1 VRVAG
6 QHADQQED
14 ATTSLAGQVVAG
26 SEGCLSLRTRPPINT
41 MVTMGSR
48 SVALVAYS
56 GVQLLDVA
64 GPLEVFRV
72 AADVVPGA
80 YAVDLVANEPVMTSS
95 GLPLTPDGPL
105 PDGEIDTLVVA
116 GGPGVR
122 QALYDEKLVAWL
134 TGAVTRSRRIAS
146 VCSGSLLL
154 GRIGVL
160 DGRRAT
166 SHWVAT
172 GILAELFPKVTV
184 EADQL
189 YVRDGNVWTSAGVT
203 TGMDLALALV
213 EDDLGREVALE
224 VARWLVWFV
233 HRPGGQ
239 TQFSGPLVEQPD
251 GLLREVQEW
260 LLDNLTA
267 DLRVEAL
274 AERAHMSPRNFAR
287 TFRKEVGMTPGVYV
301 ERARVEAARRAL
313 LERSEGVEAVAAR
326 CGFGT
331 AETMRRA
338 FHRQLGVGPAEYRQ
352 RFRPPTDKVS

>member
-1 VRVAG
+1 
-6 QHADQQED
+6 
-14 ATTSLAGQVVAG
+14 
-26 SEGCLSLRTRPPINT
+26 
-41 MVTMGSR
+41 MVTMTSR
-48 SVALVAYS
+48 SVVLVVYS

-72 AADVVPGA
+72 AADLVPGA
-80 YAVDLVANEPVMTSS
+80 YTVTLVANEPVRTSS
-95 GLPLTPDGPL
+95 GLPLTTDGPL
-105 PDGEIDTLVVA
+105 PEGDAGIDTLVVA

-122 QALYDEKLVAWL
+122 QALYDEQLIAWL
-134 TGAVTRSRRIAS
+134 TENTARARRVAS
-146 VCSGSLLL
+146 VCSGALLL
-154 GRIGVL
+154 GRIGLL

-166 SHWVAT
+166 THWVT
-172 GILAELFPKVTV
+172 TENLAQLCPNANV

-213 EDDLGREVALE
+213 EDDLGREVALD

-239 TQFSGPLVEQPD
+239 TQFSGPLVDPPA
-251 GLLREVQEW
+251 GPLREVLAWIQA
-260 LLDNLTA
+260 NLTA

-274 AERAHMSPRNFAR
+274 AERAHMSARNFAR
-287 TFRKEVGMTPGVYV
+287 TFRREVGMTPGVYV
-301 ERARVEAARRAL
+301 ERARVEAAREAL
-313 LERSEGVEAVAAR
+313 LARTEGVDAIAAR

-352 RFRPPTDKVS
+352 RFRATAQTVS

>member
-1 VRVAG
+1 M
-6 QHADQQED
+6 D
-14 ATTSLAGQVVAG
+14 AMA
-26 SEGCLSLRTRPPINT
+26 P
-41 MVTMGSR
+41 R
-48 SVALVAYS
+48 SVVLVAYS

-72 AADVVPGA
+72 ATDVVPGA
-80 YAVDLVANEPVMTSS
+80 YTVELVANEPVVTSS
-95 GLPLTPDGPL
+95 GMPLTADGPL

-122 QALYDEKLVAWL
+122 QALYDEKLVGWITEKA
-134 TGAVTRSRRIAS
+134 ARARRVAS
-146 VCSGSLLL
+146 VCSGALLL
-154 GRIGVL
+154 AQTGVL

-166 SHWVAT
+166 THWVVT
-172 GILAELFPKVTV
+172 EHLAELFPKVDV
-184 EADQL
+184 ESNQL

-213 EDDLGREVALE
+213 EDDLGREVALD

-239 TQFSGPLVEQPD
+239 AQFSGPLVDSPN
-251 GLLREVQEW
+251 GSLREMQQWILE
-260 LLDNLTA
+260 NLTA
-267 DLRVEAL
+267 DLRIEAL
-274 AERAHMSPRNFAR
+274 AERAHMSSRNFAR
-287 TFRKEVGMTPGVYV
+287 TFRREVGVTPGVYV

-313 LERSEGVEAVAAR
+313 LERTEGVEAVAAR

-338 FHRQLGVGPAEYRQ
+338 FHRQLGVGPSEYRQ
-352 RFRPPTDKVS
+352 RFRQTADQAG